1 MCLLH
6 KCFINHI
13 VARMFENV
21 NHKIERVFEK
31 ALNIIGSKFTDLIHE
46 GKLSKNDVSD
56 MGDILLGKAPGR
68 ESDDQIIVYSVG
80 GMPVEDVAWGS
91 ILYRRA
97 LEQGIGVKLHLWD
110 APTLA

>member
-1 MCLLH
+1 
-6 KCFINHI
+6 
-13 VARMFENV
+13 MFENV
-21 NHKIERVFEK
+21 NRKIERVFEK
-31 ALNIIGSKFTDLIHE
+31 TLNIIGSKFTNLIHE